1 MDALL
6 TELMN
11 LTHDLRR
18 AHARAATDAERRTL
32 RRLTDLA
39 SSALDRALLR
49 AGQLAP
55 QRVACD
61 AVAVA
66 AALARDLTDAGVP
79 GVHAP
84 PDAMP
89 LMVGGDPLRIA
100 RALRWSTQAL
110 LAAAAAPP
118 DAVECAVAAAAGG
131 GGAVTLV
138 MRWRDPRQTPAAPP
152 PDPDAAALATAL
164 GGALDAPTV
173 IAPGAIQIAMTLP
186 PPPPGG
192 GGALLAGWTACVIAA
207 ADSDVAAV
215 IAALTAL
222 GAAVHRTADLA
233 AALAALDPA
242 TPAVIALQDA
252 PDPAMLALLQTLAA
266 VAPTPRL
273 LLADPSLAIPAAAP
287 LPSDPDP
294 VALAAAVGVAVRRAA
309 ATRRDPA

>member
-6 TELMN
+6 TELMT

-18 AHARAATDAERRTL
+18 AHARAATDEDRRRL
-32 RRLTDLA
+32 RRMADMA
-39 SSALDRALLR
+39 SSALDRALVR

-61 AVAVA
+61 AAAVA

-100 RALRWSTQAL
+100 RALHWAAQAL
-110 LAAAAAPP
+110 LAAAPAPP
-118 DAVECAVAAAAGG
+118 DDVACAAVAADGGAGG
-131 GGAVTLV
+131 VALV
-138 MRWRDPRQTPAAPP
+138 IRWRDPRHVPVAPP
-152 PDPDAAALATAL
+152 DDPDAAALAALL
-164 GGALDAPTV
+164 GGALTPPTV
-173 IAPGAIQIAMTLP
+173 VAPDAVQIAITLP
-186 PPPPGG
+186 PPPTG
-192 GGALLAGWTACVIAA
+192 GGALLTGWTACIIAA
-207 ADSDVAAV
+207 PATDVAALQT
-215 IAALTAL
+215 ALAAL
-222 GAAVHRTADLA
+222 GAAVQRSADLA
-233 AALAALDPA
+233 DVLARLDPA
-242 TPAVIALQDA
+242 TPAVIALHAA
-252 PDPAMLALLQTLAA
+252 PDPATLALLQTLVA
-266 VAPTPRL
+266 VAPLPRL

-309 ATRRDPA
+309 AARRGPD